1 MLCEAHGYWA
11 VAHLIQ
17 INRGTSPIVSIV
29 CWAVV
34 HLFQINRGLSPI
46 VFFKLIVVCP
56 LLFWSPIVLWV
67 KIRCIFLS

>member
-46 VFFKLIVVCP
+46 VLVPYCFVGQNSMHISKLGG
-56 LLFWSPIVLWV
+56 SVLDA
-67 KIRCIFLS
+67 I